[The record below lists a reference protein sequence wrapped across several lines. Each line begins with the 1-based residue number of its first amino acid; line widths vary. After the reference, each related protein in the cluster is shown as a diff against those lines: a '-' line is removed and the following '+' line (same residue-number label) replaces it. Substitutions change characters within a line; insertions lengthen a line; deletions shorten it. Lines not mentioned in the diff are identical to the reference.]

1 MIGFSSTQMI
11 NRFMSILNFFKR
23 AGFEEVMKYVIGI
36 LFSIGFIVGFIMGL
50 VPIEIFSS
58 AIYLV
63 LGYIFG
69 NQQSDKVHRYE
80 IQKMNRSNCE

>member
-1 MIGFSSTQMI
+1 
-11 NRFMSILNFFKR
+11 MSVLNFFKT
-23 AGFEEVMKYVIGI
+23 AGFEEVMKYAIGI
-36 LFSIGFIVGFIMGL
+36 LFSIGFIIGFIMGI
-50 VPIEIFSS
+50 VPIEVFSS

-80 IQKMNRSNCE
+80 LQKMSLPDRE